1 MTPVGNKM
9 APSTAVVLII
19 TILLGAAIISANT
32 TSTIRGHPDNVSS
45 NTKSPRQLRVMTLNI
60 RNSNPNNGENNSTNA
75 DLYKHA
81 AWVNRRAVIIRTI
94 EEQAPDI
101 LGLQEV
107 LADQYDYIVEHLGSK
122 YNIQGVGRDDGIR
135 EGEFAPVLFRNDRF
149 RLLDAGN
156 FWLSHTPDIPGS
168 KYEGA
173 GCVRI
178 CSWAKLV
185 TIDDVDFLGGDPL
198 SFLFANTHLDH
209 VSEDARTFGSQV
221 VSDLTHEIANGEPI
235 ILTGDFNLYTERE
248 KGYRILTD
256 DTGWTD
262 SFAELHGRSP
272 IVDNN
277 PRRMTYHGFGN
288 PTGPR
293 IDFVFHPKTHFYTE
307 EAYILR
313 DTGLPAWVSDH
324 YAVVASLS
332 TTQGEIEGVSVA

>member
-1 MTPVGNKM
+1 M
-9 APSTAVVLII
+9 APSTTVVLII
-19 TILLGAAIISANT
+19 TILLYAGMISANT
-32 TSTIRGHPDNVSS
+32 TSPIRVHSDNVPVNMESS
-45 NTKSPRQLRVMTLNI
+45 RQFRVMTLNI

-81 AWVNRRAVIIRTI
+81 AWVNRRDVIIRTI

-149 RLLDAGN
+149 RLLDGGT
-156 FWLSHTPDIPGS
+156 FWLSHTPDLPGS

-185 TIDDVDFLGGDPL
+185 TIDNGLSGDPL
-198 SFLFANTHLDH
+198 SFLFANTHLDN
-209 VSEDARTFGSQV
+209 VSEDARTFGSQI
-221 VSDLTHEIANGEPI
+221 VSDLTHEIADGDPI
-235 ILTGDFNLYTERE
+235 ILTGDFNLATERE
-248 KGYRILTD
+248 KGYRILIG

-293 IDFVFHPKTHFYTE
+293 IDFVFHPKTHFDIE

-313 DTGLPAWVSDH
+313 DSGDPAWVSDH

-332 TTQGEIEGVSVA
+332 TAHGKIEGASLA